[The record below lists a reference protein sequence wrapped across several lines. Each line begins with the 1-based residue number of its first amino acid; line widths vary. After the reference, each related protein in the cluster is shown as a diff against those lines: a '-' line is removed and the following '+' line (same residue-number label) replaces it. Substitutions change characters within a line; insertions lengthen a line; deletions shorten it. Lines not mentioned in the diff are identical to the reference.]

1 MRLHGHSIGRKL
13 NLLIVPPLVAAV
25 LVAVPFLL
33 GQAGDAGSASGTAT
47 SARQVRELGGLIW
60 ELQKE
65 RVLTAAHLAAPTG
78 DGENLKRQH
87 GNVDKAVEDVRAAL
101 GSTMSDE
108 LTNALVRLGS
118 LTGLRQNALRGGAS
132 SDGVARTYH
141 ATISAII
148 DSLRLVPQPTGDA
161 EGTRQLTALEALLR
175 ATEQHSLRDT
185 GLIIAATRRQTGQ
198 DLLNDAV
205 MQADAFT
212 ERFVQQAD
220 AEHAALVV
228 TVEEGPEARRVG
240 ELATRL
246 PGQPNPAFAAEA
258 LTAVTAQAEL
268 RKAAQ
273 DTVTD
278 EIAAA
283 ASARATSATVVAW
296 TVGAG
301 GAALFV
307 LVVWLVIVVR
317 RSIANPLRNLTD
329 AAGAVADL
337 AGRELVRVSDTETA
351 DEQVPLL
358 REIEVSSGNELG
370 RLAEAFNRVQGT
382 AAQLVE
388 RQAVTRQN
396 VSLMFANVAKRTQSL
411 VSRQLALVDELERD
425 EQNER
430 LLASLYQLDHLST
443 RLRRTADNLLVIAGA
458 REDGK
463 LSGPMELGTVL
474 RSALAEIEDYQRVRL
489 GSVSKIT
496 MPSSLGSDLI
506 LLFAELLDNAT
517 SFSPPES
524 TVEVGTARAADGS
537 CVVKIVDHG
546 IGMTEA
552 RLAEENLRLV
562 DRERLDITPTS
573 VLGLFVVGRLA
584 RRHSLAVDLLPTEGG
599 GVTAR
604 VMVPSRLLRQDDRP
618 SRSSLLAPAPPAPLD
633 GRVFGWFM
641 DEPTTTLPVMSDQT
655 TTLPVVSDEPE
666 HLAGELTAEITLV
679 SSAIA
684 RVAVQPQPAPPPPAM
699 APEQAGRAG
708 LTRRVPGANLAPSL
722 RTSTGTTAKPA
733 APAAENT
740 ASWQDRDPA
749 AERAALDAFADGLAL
764 GAAAGAGTQPTREGT
779 E

>member
-1 MRLHGHSIGRKL
+1 MLHGHSIGRKL
-13 NLLIVPPLVAAV
+13 NLLIVPGLVAAV
-25 LVAVPFLL
+25 VVAVPFLL
-33 GQAGDAGSASGTAT
+33 GQAGNARSAAGTAE
-47 SARQVRELGGLIW
+47 SARQVRELGNLIW
-60 ELQKE
+60 ELQQE
-65 RVLTAAHLAAPTG
+65 RVLTAAHLASPG
-78 DGENLKRQH
+78 NDGENLKRQH
-87 GNVDKAVEDVRAAL
+87 TNVDRAAGNVRAVL
-101 GSTMSDE
+101 GDTMSDE

-141 ATISAII
+141 AVITAVI

-198 DLLNDAV
+198 DLHDDAV
-205 MQADAFT
+205 MQARAFT

-220 AEHAALVV
+220 ADHAALAV
-228 TVEEGPEARRVG
+228 TVEEGTEARRVD
-240 ELATRL
+240 ELAARL

-258 LTAVTAQAEL
+258 LAAVTAQAEL
-268 RKAAQ
+268 RKVAQ
-273 DTVTD
+273 DQVTD
-278 EIAAA
+278 EITAAA
-283 ASARATSATVVAW
+283 AARAGWANAVAW

-301 GAALFV
+301 GAALLV
-307 LVVWLVIVVR
+307 LVGWLAIAVR
-317 RSIANPLRNLTD
+317 RSIATPLRKLTD

-337 AGRELVRVSDTETA
+337 AGRELVRVTDTEVP
-351 DEQVPLL
+351 DQQVPQL

-388 RQAVTRQN
+388 RQAITRRN
-396 VSLMFANVAKRTQSL
+396 VSLMFANVAKRTRSL
-411 VSRQLALVDELERD
+411 VGRQLALVDELERD

-458 REDGK
+458 REDGGF
-463 LSGPMELGTVL
+463 SGPMSLGTVL

-489 GSVSKIT
+489 GTIGKGRVMSAAGT
-496 MPSSLGSDLI
+496 DLI

-524 TVEVGTARAADGS
+524 IVEVDVVRAADGS
-537 CVVKIVDHG
+537 CVVRIVDHG

-552 RLAEENLRLV
+552 ALAEENLRLV
-562 DRERLDITPTS
+562 ERERLDIAPTR

-584 RRHSLAVDLLPTEGG
+584 RRHSLAVELLPTEGG

-604 VMVPSRLLRQDDRP
+604 VTVPSDLQTREDPP
-618 SRSSLLAPAPPAPLD
+618 SRPLVAPKAPLPD
-633 GRVFGWFM
+633 RDFGWFM
-641 DEPTTTLPVMSDQT
+641 TDTTTTLPAVNDQ
-655 TTLPVVSDEPE
+655 PE
-666 HLAGELTAEITLV
+666 HLSGELTTEITLV
-679 SSAIA
+679 STAIA
-684 RVAVQPQPAPPPPAM
+684 RVAVVPQPVAAPPIT
-699 APEQAGRAG
+699 PEPAGRAG

-722 RTSTGTTAKPA
+722 RTPA
-733 APAAENT
+733 APAGPAPENT
-740 ASWQDRDPA
+740 ASWQQRDPA
-749 AERAALDAFADGLAL
+749 AERAALDAFANGLAL
-764 GAAAGAGTQPTREGT
+764 GAAAGAGSQPTREGSD
-779 E
+779 

>member
-33 GQAGDAGSASGTAT
+33 GQAGDAGSAAGTAT
-47 SARQVRELGGLIW
+47 SARQVRELGNLIW

-65 RVLTAAHLAAPTG
+65 RVLTAAHLAAPT
-78 DGENLKRQH
+78 DGENLRRQH
-87 GNVDKAVEDVRAAL
+87 GNVDKAAEEVRTAL

-108 LTNALVRLGS
+108 LDNALVRLGS

-141 ATISAII
+141 AAITAII

-175 ATEQHSLRDT
+175 ATEQQSLRDT

-220 AEHAALVV
+220 ADHAALVV
-228 TVEEGPEARRVG
+228 TVEEGAEARRVDD
-240 ELATRL
+240 LATRL
-246 PGQPNPAFAAEA
+246 PGQPNPSFATEA
-258 LTAVTAQAEL
+258 LAAVTAQAEL
-268 RKAAQ
+268 RKVAQ

-283 ASARATSATVVAW
+283 ASARASSATVVAW

-301 GAALFV
+301 GAALFA

-337 AGRELVRVSDTETA
+337 AGRELVRVSDTEGA
-351 DEQVPLL
+351 DEQLPRL
-358 REIEVSSGNELG
+358 REIDVSSGNELG

-388 RQAVTRQN
+388 RQAITRHN

-463 LSGPMELGTVL
+463 LSGPMQLATVL

-489 GSVSKIT
+489 GTVGKVT

-506 LLFAELLDNAT
+506 LLFAELLENAT
-517 SFSPPES
+517 SFSSPES

-552 RLAEENLRLV
+552 RLAEENQRLV
-562 DRERLDITPTS
+562 DRERLDIAPTS

-584 RRHSLAVDLLPTEGG
+584 RRHSLTVDLLPTEGG

-604 VMVPSRLLRQDDRP
+604 VALPARLLTQDDRP
-618 SRSSLLAPAPPAPLD
+618 SRSSLLTTAPPAPLD

-641 DEPTTTLPVMSDQT
+641 DDPT
-655 TTLPVVSDEPE
+655 TTLPVVSDQPD
-666 HLAGELTAEITLV
+666 HLSGELTAEITLV

-684 RVAVQPQPAPPPPAM
+684 RVAVLPQPDPPPPVL
-699 APEQAGRAG
+699 APDQAGRAG

-722 RTSTGTTAKPA
+722 RSNTTATPA
-733 APAAENT
+733 APAPENT

-749 AERAALDAFADGLAL
+749 AERAALDAFANGLAL
-764 GAAAGAGTQPTREGT
+764 GAAAGAGTQPTREGS